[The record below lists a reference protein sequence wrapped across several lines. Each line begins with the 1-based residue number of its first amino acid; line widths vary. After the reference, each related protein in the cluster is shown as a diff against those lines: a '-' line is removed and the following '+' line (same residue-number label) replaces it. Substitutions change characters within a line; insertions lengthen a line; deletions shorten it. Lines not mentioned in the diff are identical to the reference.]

1 MVVWIFCYLFISE
14 FVMFRKIVDGTGKKK
29 GFFDI
34 VFFLRFLTYFFLVLE
49 KKKEKCGGNCN
60 KQKQL

>member
-34 VFFLRFLTYFFLVLE
+34 VFFLRFLTYFFFFGFRE
-49 KKKEKCGGNCN
+49 KERKMWWKL
-60 KQKQL
+60 Q

>member
-34 VFFLRFLTYFFLVLE
+34 VFFSAFFNLFFFGFRE
-49 KKKEKCGGNCN
+49 KERKMWWKL
-60 KQKQL
+60 Q